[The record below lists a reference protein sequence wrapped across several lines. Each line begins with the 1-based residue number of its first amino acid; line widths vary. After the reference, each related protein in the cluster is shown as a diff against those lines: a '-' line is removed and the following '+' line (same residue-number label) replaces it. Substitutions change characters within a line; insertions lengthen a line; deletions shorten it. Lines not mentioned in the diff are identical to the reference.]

1 VPPLAIAGFVTY
13 GAVGSKLNAPGA
25 DDLWE
30 GMRKSPENFVV
41 TAIVLLAGVASLL
54 CAALALLVAQR
65 CAMSRR
71 AQVRWALGVFALGPF
86 GLLMMLA
93 MFGWPARVD
102 CPSCHKK
109 RIVERDNCEH
119 CGAAFPEPAQDGTEI
134 FSDYQDENEPPNR
147 IRLAS

>member
-1 VPPLAIAGFVTY
+1 LVAGFVTY

-25 DDLWE
+25 GALWTE
-30 GMRKSPENFVV
+30 MRHRPENSLVIIM
-41 TAIVLLAGVASLL
+41 AMLAGVASLL
-54 CAALALLVAQR
+54 CAVLALFVARR

-71 AQVRWALGVFALGPF
+71 TQWSWALGVFALGAF

-93 MFGWPARVD
+93 MLGWPARVD

-134 FSDYQDENEPPNR
+134 FSDYQDENEPPSR